1 MLSVG
6 EPGEGGWLYL
16 GDVPYKQDAVYE
28 GEGWI
33 TSSGENSEEKEEE
46 KARYGEDKGDSD
58 TTSLKASLNEAALT
72 AVAPCGGP
80 IAMLSPPPYLVW
92 IFSQGGRLISD
103 FAPATTTSI
112 VAMGW
117 TYQERLLTVALDG
130 TLVLRTMQGDVV
142 AEEHLFESLPGGRD
156 PVLVDRA
163 EVYSDGAVAML
174 TDGQL
179 LVACKTAFHEDG
191 QLAHNTP
198 NRHMSMYSIPWR
210 RGLAAVTA
218 MVVREPT
225 KFQPGGEIEVV
236 IAMDDCAVVAVGRKG
251 IKSRL
256 VDLPPDT
263 PAIQL
268 AVSSNGKFLALFTS
282 GGMLAVTGSD
292 FRTKVLDFDTSTQ
305 TPPTQLVWCGEDC
318 VILHWPGLG
327 VLLVGPYGDWG
338 RIQYPASNPLL
349 LFPELDC
356 CRVLTENG
364 GLQLLRRVPPAIA
377 AVASIG
383 STDPA
388 AMLVDMVEASVDG
401 DHKADESIRTMDPE
415 QLTQAVMNCLSAA
428 CQEMENSHRQ
438 KQLLHAASH
447 GKSFLR
453 DFDSDI
459 FVSSCREIR
468 VLHTIR
474 NRNGQGADLPLTY
487 AEFKACGTHSL
498 IIRLISRRMHLLAF
512 SVCQYLQLPG
522 AIKAMVVCDWVKCH
536 LSSTDHKFISD
547 LKLRNE
553 ICLRMDLCGRGVS
566 YIDIIRVV
574 IAANRSSL
582 AVLLLE
588 SEPLA
593 CNQVV
598 CICICLS
605 YYVLMKL

>member
-16 GDVPYKQDAVYE
+16 GDVPYKQDTVYE

-33 TSSGENSEEKEEE
+33 TSSGENSGEKEEE
-46 KARYGEDKGDSD
+46 KARYGADKGGND
-58 TTSLKASLNEAALT
+58 TTSWKVSLNEAALT

-80 IAMLSPPPYLVW
+80 IAMLSPPPPRVW
-92 IFSQGGRLISD
+92 IFSQAGRLISD
-103 FAPATTTSI
+103 FAPATTTTI
-112 VAMGW
+112 VALGW

-163 EVYSDGAVAML
+163 EVYSDGAVTLL

-179 LVACKTAFHEDG
+179 LVACKTAFDEDG
-191 QLAHNTP
+191 QLAHHTP
-198 NRHMSMYSIPWR
+198 NRHMSIYSIPWR

-218 MVVREPT
+218 MVVRQPS
-225 KFQPGGEIEVV
+225 KFQSGGEVEVV
-236 IAMDDCAVVAVGRKG
+236 IATDDCAVVAVGRKG
-251 IKSRL
+251 VKSRL
-256 VDLPPDT
+256 VDPPPDA

-268 AVSSNGKFLALFTS
+268 AASSNGKFLALFTA

-292 FRTKVLDFDTSTQ
+292 FQTKVLDFDTSTQ

-318 VILHWPGLG
+318 VVLHWPGLG

-338 RIQYPASNPLL
+338 RIQYPASNHLL

-356 CRVLTENG
+356 CRVLTEKG
-364 GLQLLRRVPPAIA
+364 GLQLLRRVLPAIA
-377 AVASIG
+377 AVASLG

-401 DHKADESIRTMDPE
+401 DPKADESIRTMAPE

-428 CQEMENSHRQ
+428 CQEMEDANRQ

-447 GKSFLR
+447 GKSFLQ
-453 DFDSDI
+453 DFNSDI
-459 FVSSCREIR
+459 FVSACREIR

-474 NRNGQGADLPLTY
+474 NRHGQGADLPLTY
-487 AEFKACGTHSL
+487 TEFEACGAHSL
-498 IIRLISRRMHLLAF
+498 IARLTSRRMHLLAF
-512 SVCQYLQLPG
+512 SVSQYLQQPG
-522 AIKAMVVCDWVKCH
+522 AVKAIVVCDWVKCH
-536 LSSTDHKFISD
+536 LSSRDHELLSD
-547 LKLRNE
+547 LTLRNE
-553 ICLRMDLCGRGVS
+553 ICLRMELCGRGLS
-566 YIDIIRVV
+566 YIDITRVA
-574 IAANRSSL
+574 IAADRRSL

-598 CICICLS
+598 YMYMSILLCAE
-605 YYVLMKL
+605 